1 MAIQVDDDNVRQQS
15 QLQLTAKTGKGR
27 SKGTK
32 GSKGLW
38 RPSAEVAQR
47 HTGEWRYLA
56 KTEGEFRIQLS
67 ERGTLLFCCGDAS
80 GVLLPQE
87 KRWLQAELH
96 QNGED
101 AGTARVHFSEK
112 TETMMYASRPVG
124 AECFEEATPAYRI
137 MTLPEAN
144 RCSAEDAI
152 AVANKASR
160 ILEKGLA
167 SASAG
172 SWDQARRE
180 LKCVLQ
186 DLEASSEHWEDGT
199 SRSQLVASGKCLVVL
214 RLRGLCAEAMAGMA
228 ECSLKGETPPNGM
241 AALTFAEQALKKDPT
256 CLEALL
262 QKGLALLELGR
273 PSEAEHILQEGLQA
287 NGSAVLARSAPE
299 SQEVLDQLE
308 TFLQDEALLQK
319 VQKLRET
326 GNEHVRQG
334 QYEAAAWCYE
344 DCLQVLWGKD
354 LIFPSEVAERAK
366 RPCTGLWRQIRSAE
380 TAVVTNLSLCC
391 LQGQKD
397 WAPSPERAIQ
407 LCTIA
412 LTYDPEHVKAMRR
425 MGHAYCALHHYEDA
439 EAILTSA
446 VRQRPKDAALRQDLE
461 RARSQADD
469 VRRRAKDWE
478 REAFRDMFERLP
490 GGFATPEV
498 RGTTAWP
505 ESQFPTPQRCLGAD
519 EVDDY
524 VAHLSESLQ
533 QEGEAAY
540 IMELLY
546 TIRHAVEMQFGE
558 GSGKQLARIVP
569 LVQALTR
576 SPGLVKSHEP
586 GKGQRCLASRLTGLT
601 PEQPLHDRDESVAF
615 CHQLRAQKKIFL
627 DELQSQKM
635 QKEILWEAPWSC
647 QTEHSWQCVPLVR
660 QGAWVAGGFF
670 GATSEVL
677 SGNSAIRPFE
687 AGFAKVM
694 PKGVLRH
701 EANTNYVLTLHLIL
715 ELRTP
720 GGQYVAHIGEQ
731 SRSLEEGVFVF
742 DPSYAHW
749 IENTSE
755 AEMLIFYCHF
765 YHPEISE
772 VERYAL
778 LLLAQL
784 MEMLQSSGV
793 VRSATLA
800 PAAENVAR
808 PVSTVA

>member
-439 EAILTSA
+439 ERRMRRQYSHQRCGSGQRMPLSARTWSVHGVKPTMCDAGPRIGSVRPSVTCLSDCREVSPLQRSEAQLLGLSRSSQHRRGASELTRWMTMSHIFPRASSRRVKQLTS
-446 VRQRPKDAALRQDLE
+446 
-461 RARSQADD
+461 
-469 VRRRAKDWE
+469 WN
-478 REAFRDMFERLP
+478 
-490 GGFATPEV
+490 
-498 RGTTAWP
+498 
-505 ESQFPTPQRCLGAD
+505 CC
-519 EVDDY
+519 
-524 VAHLSESLQ
+524 
-533 QEGEAAY
+533 
-540 IMELLY
+540 
-546 TIRHAVEMQFGE
+546 
-558 GSGKQLARIVP
+558 
-569 LVQALTR
+569 TR
-576 SPGLVKSHEP
+576 
-586 GKGQRCLASRLTGLT
+586 
-601 PEQPLHDRDESVAF
+601 
-615 CHQLRAQKKIFL
+615 
-627 DELQSQKM
+627 
-635 QKEILWEAPWSC
+635 
-647 QTEHSWQCVPLVR
+647 
-660 QGAWVAGGFF
+660 
-670 GATSEVL
+670 
-677 SGNSAIRPFE
+677 
-687 AGFAKVM
+687 
-694 PKGVLRH
+694 
-701 EANTNYVLTLHLIL
+701 
-715 ELRTP
+715 
-720 GGQYVAHIGEQ
+720 
-731 SRSLEEGVFVF
+731 
-742 DPSYAHW
+742 
-749 IENTSE
+749 
-755 AEMLIFYCHF
+755 
-765 YHPEISE
+765 
-772 VERYAL
+772 
-778 LLLAQL
+778 
-784 MEMLQSSGV
+784 
-793 VRSATLA
+793 
-800 PAAENVAR
+800 
-808 PVSTVA
+808 